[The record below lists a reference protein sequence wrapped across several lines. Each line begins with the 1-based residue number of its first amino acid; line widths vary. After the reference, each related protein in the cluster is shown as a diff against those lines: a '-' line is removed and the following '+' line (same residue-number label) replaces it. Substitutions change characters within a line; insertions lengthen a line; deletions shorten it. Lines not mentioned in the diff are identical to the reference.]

1 MPKLS
6 RKQLRSLEV
15 SIMFEPN
22 RFEQASLQAAYTCL
36 LPMLQRKMN
45 SVEKRPPGHAGQSLQ
60 PAEGN
65 AL

>member
-1 MPKLS
+1 
-6 RKQLRSLEV
+6 
-15 SIMFEPN
+15 MFEPN
-22 RFEQASLQAAYTCL
+22 RFEQASLQAAYACL

-45 SVEKRPPGHAGQSLQ
+45 SVEKRPAGHAGQSLQ